1 MDLQVARNV
10 MAVLGI
16 IAKKKEMPEP
26 AVKDIV
32 DFQNFFENVISHID
46 KELAKKDEVARD
58 KMAGKEFVFPLRLIV

>member
-1 MDLQVARNV
+1 
-10 MAVLGI
+10 
-16 IAKKKEMPEP
+16 MPEP